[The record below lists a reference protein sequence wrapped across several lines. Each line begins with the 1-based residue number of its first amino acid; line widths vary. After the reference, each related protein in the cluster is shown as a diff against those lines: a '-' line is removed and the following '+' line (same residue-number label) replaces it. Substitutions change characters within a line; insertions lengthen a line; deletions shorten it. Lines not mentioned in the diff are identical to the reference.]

1 MPMSPLPN
9 SAVSPAPPPDF
20 IVSVVVVVP
29 LSSPQAAR
37 KAATAVVLPPTAR
50 NLRRE
55 TGSSSCSSSAIFTCL
70 LVVYL
75 PPPTGDR
82 RQVDQNPPMASA
94 TTATGRTR
102 GAALLVLASIVSVQ
116 CGSALATTLFDEIG
130 SSGAVFL
137 RAAFG
142 ALVLVA
148 VTRAAALRV
157 REWPHRDVL
166 LLGAAVAGVN
176 LFFYA
181 ALDRLPL
188 GITVTLEFVG
198 PLGVAIAASHRR
210 RDLVWALL
218 AAIGIV
224 LLSDGAGGES
234 VDILG
239 VVLAL
244 TAGAFWGAYIV
255 LSDRVGDL
263 APGAS
268 GATMAAVI
276 SAVIVAPFG
285 LAQGGGE
292 LFTPAHLAIGAAVG
306 VLSTA
311 VPYVFE
317 IEALRRL
324 PRAVFGVLMS
334 LEPAVDAAIGFI
346 ALSQDLAAIEVV
358 AITLVV
364 VASAGALRSAA
375 SPPRD

>member
-1 MPMSPLPN
+1 MAN
-9 SAVSPAPPPDF
+9 S
-20 IVSVVVVVP
+20 
-29 LSSPQAAR
+29 
-37 KAATAVVLPPTAR
+37 TA
-50 NLRRE
+50 
-55 TGSSSCSSSAIFTCL
+55 
-70 LVVYL
+70 
-75 PPPTGDR
+75 
-82 RQVDQNPPMASA
+82 
-94 TTATGRTR
+94 ATGRTQ

-116 CGSALATTLFDEIG
+116 CGAALATTLFDEIG
-130 SSGAVFL
+130 TAGAVFL
-137 RAAFG
+137 RAGFG
-142 ALVLVA
+142 ALVLLA
-148 VTRAAALRV
+148 VTRGAPLRV

-166 LLGAAVAGVN
+166 LLGGAVAAVN
-176 LFFYA
+176 LVFYA

-188 GITVTLEFVG
+188 GIAVTLEFVG

-224 LLSDGAGGES
+224 LLSDGTGGES
-234 VDILG
+234 VDVLG
-239 VVLAL
+239 IALAL

-268 GATMAAVI
+268 GATMAAVL
-276 SAVIVAPFG
+276 SALIVAPLG

-334 LEPAVDAAIGFI
+334 LEPAVAAAIGFF
-346 ALSQDLAAIEVV
+346 ALSQGLDAIEVV
-358 AITLVV
+358 AIALVV
-364 VASAGALRSAA
+364 IASAGALRTTT

>member
-1 MPMSPLPN
+1 MATS
-9 SAVSPAPPPDF
+9 
-20 IVSVVVVVP
+20 
-29 LSSPQAAR
+29 
-37 KAATAVVLPPTAR
+37 AATAR
-50 NLRRE
+50 
-55 TGSSSCSSSAIFTCL
+55 
-70 LVVYL
+70 
-75 PPPTGDR
+75 
-82 RQVDQNPPMASA
+82 
-94 TTATGRTR
+94 RTR
-102 GAALLVLASIVSVQ
+102 SAALLVLASIVSVQ
-116 CGSALATTLFDEIG
+116 CGAALATTLFDEIG
-130 SSGAVFL
+130 TPGAVLL
-137 RAAFG
+137 RAFFG
-142 ALVLVA
+142 ALVLVV

-157 REWPHRDVL
+157 REWPHHDVL
-166 LLGAAVAGVN
+166 LLGAAVAAVN

-210 RDLVWALL
+210 RDLIWALL

-234 VDILG
+234 VDVLG
-239 VVLAL
+239 IVLAL
-244 TAGAFWGAYIV
+244 SAGAFWGAYIV

-263 APGAS
+263 APGAG

-285 LAQGGGE
+285 LTQGGGE
-292 LFTPAHLAIGAAVG
+292 LFTPTHLAIGAAVG

-334 LEPAVDAAIGFI
+334 LEPAVAAAIGFL
-346 ALSQDLAAIEVV
+346 ALSQGLAPREVV
-358 AITLVV
+358 AIALVV

-375 SPPRD
+375 SPAPHD

>member
-1 MPMSPLPN
+1 
-9 SAVSPAPPPDF
+9 
-20 IVSVVVVVP
+20 
-29 LSSPQAAR
+29 
-37 KAATAVVLPPTAR
+37 
-50 NLRRE
+50 
-55 TGSSSCSSSAIFTCL
+55 
-70 LVVYL
+70 
-75 PPPTGDR
+75 
-82 RQVDQNPPMASA
+82 VDQNPPM
-94 TTATGRTR
+94 TTGTAAGGRTR

-166 LLGAAVAGVN
+166 LLGGAVAGVN

-234 VDILG
+234 VDVLG
-239 VVLAL
+239 IVLAL

-276 SAVIVAPFG
+276 SALIVAPFG

-292 LFTPAHLAIGAAVG
+292 LFTPTNLAIGAAVG
-306 VLSTA
+306 ILSTA
-311 VPYVFE
+311 IPYVFE

-334 LEPAVDAAIGFI
+334 LEPAVAAAIGFV
-346 ALSQDLAAIEVV
+346 ALSQDLAPRELV
-358 AITLVV
+358 AISLVV
-364 VASAGALRSAA
+364 IASAGALRSAA
-375 SPPRD
+375 APPRD